1 MEISKNVKIAA
12 VREYTSRRFYNFF
25 KYFWTQ
31 VEVSEYEDNWH
42 IELVCDELQKRFEL
56 YKENVTTKAL
66 LQDLIFNL
74 PPGCSKSL
82 MVSVFFPA
90 WCWLVRPSTKIITYS
105 YSYKVAEELSGKSLR
120 LLMSEEYQ
128 DICNFKL
135 TSTAVSNIKNDK
147 FGQRFVTS
155 TGGSVTGIH
164 ADIIIGD
171 DPNSPQSINSEAYR
185 LEARRFVREIL
196 PSRKTSISRSYS
208 ITVQQRLH
216 NDDVTGCLLDM
227 GNPKVIAISAINE
240 SGESFFKSRFPLE
253 SLAAKKIELGTT
265 SYMAQYMQI
274 TQDADGGTIKKDWL
288 VEEITTPDTQIYF
301 LDSAY
306 GGKNADDNAIVG
318 VYKRGNNLVLQSLEL
333 NKYEFPELI
342 KWLKNN
348 IPARSKVYIEGKA
361 SGKSIVQTLKLET
374 DLNIVEIKPTVSKI
388 ERKHSCSPF
397 FESGRIIINK
407 NIKHKETLI
416 EQLIFDNTKHDD
428 ALDVV
433 MHSIEQLLMKRVG
446 NYDIR

>member
-1 MEISKNVKIAA
+1 MEISKGIKVAA

-25 KYFWTQ
+25 KYFWAQ

-42 IELVCDELQKRFEL
+42 IEKVCDELERRFRL
-56 YKENVTTKAL
+56 YKENVTEKAL
-66 LQDLIFNL
+66 LNDLIFNL

-82 MVSVFFPA
+82 MISVFFPA
-90 WCWLVRPSTKIITYS
+90 WCWLIRPSTKIISYS

-135 TSTAVSNIKNDK
+135 TSTAVSNIKNSK
-147 FGQRFVTS
+147 LGQRFVTS

-171 DPNSPQSINSEAYR
+171 DPNSPAAIHSEAYR
-185 LEARRFVREIL
+185 LDARRFVREIL

-216 NDDVTGCLLDM
+216 NEDVTGCLLDM
-227 GNPKVIAISAINE
+227 GNPKVISIAAIDEN
-240 SGESFFKSRFPLE
+240 GESFFPSRFPLD
-253 SLAAKKIELGTT
+253 SLNSKRDELGTA
-265 SYMAQYMQI
+265 SFMAQYMQI
-274 TQDADGGTIKKDWL
+274 TQDAEGGIIKKDWI
-288 VEEITTPDTQIYF
+288 VEEVVEDKPNFYF

-306 GGKNADDNAIVG
+306 GGKKADDNAICG
-318 VYKRGNNLVLQSLEL
+318 AYKRGNSLVIHSLEL

-342 KWLKNN
+342 KWIKTN
-348 IPARSKVYIEGKA
+348 IPARSKIYVEGKA
-361 SGKSIVQTLKLET
+361 SGKSIIQMLRLET
-374 DLNIVEIKPTVSKI
+374 DLNVIEVSPTVSKL

-407 NIKHKETLI
+407 NIKHKQTLI
-416 EQLIFDNTKHDD
+416 EQIIFDATKNDD

-433 MHSIEQLLMKRVG
+433 MHSIEQLLIKKVG

>member
-1 MEISKNVKIAA
+1 MKISKNVKNAA

-25 KYFWTQ
+25 KYFWAQ
-31 VEVSEYEDNWH
+31 VEVSKYEDNWH
-42 IELVCDELQKRFEL
+42 IETVCDELQKRFET
-56 YKENVTTKAL
+56 YKDNDTTKAL
-66 LQDLIFNL
+66 NYDLIFNL

-82 MVSVFFPA
+82 IISVFFPA
-90 WCWLVRPSTKIITYS
+90 WVWLIRPSTKIISYS

-128 DICNFKL
+128 DICDFKL
-135 TSTAVSNIKNDK
+135 TSTAVSNIKNNK

-216 NDDVTGCLLDM
+216 NEDVTGCLLDM
-227 GNPKVIAISAINE
+227 GKPKVIKVAAINDD
-240 SGESFFKSRFPLE
+240 GESFFPARFPLE
-253 SLAAKKIELGTT
+253 SLEAKRKELGTI

-274 TQDADGGTIKKDWL
+274 TQDEEGGIIKKEWL
-288 VEEITTPDTQIYF
+288 VEEVTDDKPQFYF

-306 GGKNADDNAIVG
+306 GGKNADDNAICG
-318 VYKRGNNLVLQSLEL
+318 AYKRGNNLVIHSLEL
-333 NKYEFPELI
+333 NKMEFPSLI
-342 KWLKNN
+342 NWIKNN
-348 IPARSKVYIEGKA
+348 IPARSKLYIEGKA
-361 SGKSIVQTLKLET
+361 SGKSIVQTLRLET
-374 DLNIVEIKPTVSKI
+374 DLNIIEIKPTVSKT

-397 FESGRIIINK
+397 FEAGRIIINK
-407 NIKHKETLI
+407 NIKHKQTLI
-416 EQLIFDNTKHDD
+416 EQLIFDNTKNDD

-433 MHSIEQLLMKRVG
+433 MHAIEQLLIKRVG